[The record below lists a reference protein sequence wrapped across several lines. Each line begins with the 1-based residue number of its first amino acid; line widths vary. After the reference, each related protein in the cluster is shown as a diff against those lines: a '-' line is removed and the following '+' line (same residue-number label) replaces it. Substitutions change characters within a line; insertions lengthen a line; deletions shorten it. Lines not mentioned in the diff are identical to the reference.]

1 MTYEIWFNDCNPIQD
16 ETRTIM
22 TFSSKKAAK
31 TWITENIDQAFLRRK
46 YRIKEAL

>member
-1 MTYEIWFNDCNPIQD
+1 MTYEIWFNGDHPIQPK
-16 ETRTIM
+16 R

-31 TWITENIDQAFLRRK
+31 AWITENVDQVFLRRK

>member
-1 MTYEIWFNDCNPIQD
+1 MTYEIWFDGCHPIRD
-16 ETRTIM
+16 EAKATR

-31 TWITENIDQAFLRRK
+31 AWITENVDQAFLRRK